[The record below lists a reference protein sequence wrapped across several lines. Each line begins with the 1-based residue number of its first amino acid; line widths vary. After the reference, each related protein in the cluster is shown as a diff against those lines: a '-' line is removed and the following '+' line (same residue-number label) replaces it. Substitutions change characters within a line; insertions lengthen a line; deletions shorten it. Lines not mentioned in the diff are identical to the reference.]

1 MDNETQ
7 LTVFENENEN
17 ENENNNGAGVEQNR
31 SRGLLAVGA
40 IAGLMLAILIIALVM
55 TKPSGGREDENMAR
69 AGSPEFDAYKDK
81 VTVEVDPD
89 GKMVYP
95 NKIGMW
101 QLEARAKLTNRGDRE
116 LTGVEVI
123 GKMLDL
129 EDKVIAQAVRLPIPR
144 FRKEP
149 LKPGESLNIVLKVDA
164 PQKITEDNVKDITI
178 ELRGLRF
185 Q

>member
-1 MDNETQ
+1 MDNDTQ
-7 LTVFENENEN
+7 LTVLDNDND
-17 ENENNNGAGVEQNR
+17 NENNNGAVVEQNR
-31 SRGLLAVGA
+31 SRGLLVVGA
-40 IAGLMLAILIIALVM
+40 IAAFMLAILIIALVI
-55 TKPSGGREDENMAR
+55 TKSTGDREAENMAR

-81 VTVEVDPD
+81 VTVEVDPE

-95 NKIGMW
+95 NMIGMW
-101 QLEARAKLTNRGDRE
+101 QLEARATLTNRGDRE

-144 FRKEP
+144 VRKDP
-149 LKPGESLNIVLKVDA
+149 LKPGQSINIVLKVDA
-164 PQKITEDNVKDITI
+164 PQKITEADVKDITI